1 MESINLDN
9 RVGKPIFN
17 ERQYLNKLP
26 KSDRTGQFKI
36 QLEKECEKDLTDR
49 ADSPDDINEVAALR
63 IFYWA
68 AFNGKENFVIGYMI
82 LMLKWSPFIKSF

>member
-1 MESINLDN
+1 M
-9 RVGKPIFN
+9 
-17 ERQYLNKLP
+17 
-26 KSDRTGQFKI
+26 
-36 QLEKECEKDLTDR
+36 
-49 ADSPDDINEVAALR
+49 R